1 MPDSKK
7 TLREA
12 VEDGVDDV
20 KDVGKDLKEIPTS
33 EVEVEIVREP
43 LVHQV
48 GRQALGFA
56 MAIVAE
62 KLANVTYDQ
71 MLKIY
76 RRRRH

>member
-12 VEDGVDDV
+12 VEDVVDDV